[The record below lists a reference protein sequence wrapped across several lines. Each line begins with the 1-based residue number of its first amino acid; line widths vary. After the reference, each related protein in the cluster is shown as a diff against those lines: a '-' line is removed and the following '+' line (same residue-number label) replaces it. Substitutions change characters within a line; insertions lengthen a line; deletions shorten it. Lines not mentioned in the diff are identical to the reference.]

1 MKTKD
6 MKHRRGSIDGSE
18 YWERMIWQGV
28 AGQLLVLIGWIWA
41 FVLPLLGALL
51 GGPGS
56 FRLMLPTFIGASV
69 FAIAAICCFAA
80 AGINSIRLARVRC
93 YRDEYAPKSSILGYW
108 LVNFLILFP
117 TLYVVFRAFSPS

>member
-1 MKTKD
+1 
-6 MKHRRGSIDGSE
+6 MKHRRCSIDGSE

-28 AGQLLVLIGWIWA
+28 AGQLLVLTGLIWL
-41 FVLPLLGALL
+41 FVLPFL

-56 FRLMLPTFIGASV
+56 LGLLLPTFIGASV
-69 FAIAAICCFAA
+69 FAIAAICFFAA
-80 AGINSIRLARVRC
+80 AAINSIRLARVRC

-117 TLYVVFRAFSPS
+117 ILYGVFRAFAS